1 MPNQRARP
9 TLRRRR
15 LGEQLEARRAA
26 ANLSLEAAAALMG
39 WDKFKLSKI
48 ENARQ
53 HIAARDVELLLSH
66 HYGVEDAQFINS
78 MTALARDTGKRGWWA
93 GFGAVG
99 DSYEDLL
106 SVDDDASDMRFY
118 SSDLVPG
125 LLQRGPYAG
134 QVINSTAINRS
145 AEDKEGFVRL
155 RLARQSVLERS
166 PNPLR
171 LWAVIGEAALRHTFP
186 DPDAMRDQLAYLL
199 EASTRTNIT
208 VQVMPLLNGAHPGI
222 AGMFNIISFPSPWP
236 TVVNLE
242 NLRGGTFV
250 EGTQDVAIF
259 EDAFSQIVAN
269 ALSPDESRDTIKM
282 ILKEQHA

>member
-15 LGEQLEARRAA
+15 LGEQLEARREAA
-26 ANLSLEAAAALMG
+26 SLSSEAAATLMG

-53 HIAARDVELLLSH
+53 HISAKDVEALLG
-66 HYGVEDAQFINS
+66 HYGITDAAFVGA
-78 MTALARDTGKRGWWA
+78 MADLARDAGKRGWWT
-93 GFGAVG
+93 GFAQAG
-99 DSYEDLL
+99 DSYQDLL
-106 SVDDDASDMRFY
+106 SVDADAETMRFY
-118 SSDLVPG
+118 SPTLVPG
-125 LLQRGPYAG
+125 LLQRGAYAR
-134 QVINSTAINRS
+134 QVINAAAITRTD
-145 AEDKEGFVRL
+145 EDKEGLSRL

-171 LWAVIGEAALRHTFP
+171 LWAVIGEAALHHKFP
-186 DPDAMRDQLAYLL
+186 DVDAMRDQLAYLL
-199 EASTRTNIT
+199 EASTRKGIT
-208 VQVMPLLNGAHPGI
+208 IQVMPLHCGAHPGL

-250 EGTQDVAIF
+250 EGTADVAIF
-259 EDAFSQIVAN
+259 EEAFGQIVAN
-269 ALSPDESRDTIKM
+269 ALSPDQSRDTIAT
-282 ILKEQHA
+282 ILKENHT